1 MKRLIPLTLALLL
14 LAACGAPAAEATATP
29 PAATEQICE
38 VDFVADPE
46 ERAYTYTDEKLGL
59 SLFIP
64 DEFAPLV
71 AISEGIDFW
80 DEGGDSISLYYLPPQ
95 REYGC
100 SLMESI
106 VRVPRREHF
115 DPERFYNHYMAS
127 YGVVA
132 ASEDSL
138 YVLVDPIGGVMI
150 SHETLEA
157 YTELCAK
164 MESNFFKENMRVT
177 AQDALPELM
186 AESVLAAAEALSADG
201 GATMTRAEAALW
213 AAALLTAGN
222 KDKDYELRYT
232 DVEPGTDEA
241 LAIAY
246 LDSYGMY
253 YGHDEALFR
262 PDDPLTRA
270 DFAELLQRMQLARFQ
285 FTQYPDWYGEPVE
298 ASDLDNAH
306 WAYNAVN
313 RAYQDGWLEM
323 KDGKIRPNEP
333 ITCAEMAAALT
344 ALHAELS
351 AESQDSAATID
362 GLFSPYNET
371 RMIEGLPEEV
381 TLMPY
386 GEVNETASEYASYVL
401 YLEDGYEVDVEDHVL
416 TARPANRTGI
426 AAETH
431 LKISQ
436 APNMSADEA
445 TQMIKGKCEDA
456 NYTQQANQDA
466 DDGLHYA
473 DNSGAAPALVDYY
486 IIDNGKGGALIAEI
500 RVPPE
505 AAEGHGARLRQS
517 LDSLEVFEP

>member
-14 LAACGAPAAEATATP
+14 LAACGAPGAEVTTP
-29 PAATEQICE
+29 SPAATEKICE
-38 VDFVADPE
+38 VDFIAGPE

-106 VRVPRREHF
+106 VRVPRREYF

-132 ASEDSL
+132 ASEDSF
-138 YVLVDPIGGVMI
+138 YVLVEPIGGVMI
-150 SHETLEA
+150 GHETLEA

-177 AQDALPELM
+177 AQDALPELT
-186 AESVLAAAEALSADG
+186 AESLLAAEALSAEG

-285 FTQYPDWYGEPVE
+285 LTQYPDWYGDPVE

-323 KDGKIRPNEP
+323 KDGKIRPDEP
-333 ITCAEMAAALT
+333 ITCAEMATALT

-351 AESQDSAATID
+351 AESQGSAATID

-371 RMIEGLPEEV
+371 GMIEGLPEEV

-386 GEVNETASEYASYVL
+386 GEVNEAASEYASYVL
-401 YLEDGYEVDVEDHVL
+401 YLEDGYEVDVENHVL

-426 AAETH
+426 AAETY
-431 LKISQ
+431 LEISQ
-436 APNMSADEA
+436 APNMSADE
-445 TQMIKGKCEDA
+445 
-456 NYTQQANQDA
+456 
-466 DDGLHYA
+466 
-473 DNSGAAPALVDYY
+473 
-486 IIDNGKGGALIAEI
+486 AEI

-517 LDSLEVFEP
+517 LDTLEVFEP

>member
-14 LAACGAPAAEATATP
+14 LAACGAPGAEVTTP
-29 PAATEQICE
+29 SPAATEKICE
-38 VDFVADPE
+38 VDFIAGPE

-106 VRVPRREHF
+106 VRVPRREYF

-132 ASEDSL
+132 ASDDSL
-138 YVLVDPIGGVMI
+138 YVLVEPIGGVMI
-150 SHETLEA
+150 GHETLEA

-177 AQDALPELM
+177 AQDALPELT
-186 AESVLAAAEALSADG
+186 AESLLAAEALSAEG

-246 LDSYGMY
+246 LDSYGTY
-253 YGHDEALFR
+253 SGHDEALFR

-285 FTQYPDWYGEPVE
+285 LTQYPNWYGDPVE

-323 KDGKIRPNEP
+323 KDGKIRPDEP
-333 ITCAEMAAALT
+333 ITCAEMATALT

-351 AESQDSAATID
+351 AESQGSAATID

-371 RMIEGLPEEV
+371 GMIEGLPEEV

-386 GEVNETASEYASYVL
+386 GEVNEAASEYASYVL
-401 YLEDGYEVDVEDHVL
+401 YLEDGYEVDVENHVL

-426 AAETH
+426 AAETY
-431 LKISQ
+431 LEISQ
-436 APNMSADEA
+436 APNMSADE
-445 TQMIKGKCEDA
+445 
-456 NYTQQANQDA
+456 
-466 DDGLHYA
+466 
-473 DNSGAAPALVDYY
+473 
-486 IIDNGKGGALIAEI
+486 AEI

-517 LDSLEVFEP
+517 LDTLEVF

>member
-14 LAACGAPAAEATATP
+14 LAACGAPAAPPPSATP
-29 PAATEQICE
+29 TAAPAATEQICE
-38 VDFVADPE
+38 VDFIAGPE

-106 VRVPRREHF
+106 VRVPRREYF
-115 DPERFYNHYMAS
+115 DPERFYNNYMAS

-132 ASEDSL
+132 ASDDSL
-138 YVLVDPIGGVMI
+138 YVLVEPIGGVMI
-150 SHETLEA
+150 GHETLEA

-177 AQDALPELM
+177 AQDALPELT
-186 AESVLAAAEALSADG
+186 AESLLAAEALSAEG

-285 FTQYPDWYGEPVE
+285 LTQYPDWYGDPVE

-323 KDGKIRPNEP
+323 KDGKIRPDEP

-386 GEVNETASEYASYVL
+386 GEVDEAASEYASYVL
-401 YLEDGYEVDVEDHVL
+401 YLEDGYEVDVGNHVL
-416 TARPANRTGI
+416 TARPGNQTGI

-445 TQMIKGKCEDA
+445 
-456 NYTQQANQDA
+456 
-466 DDGLHYA
+466 
-473 DNSGAAPALVDYY
+473 
-486 IIDNGKGGALIAEI
+486 EI

-517 LDSLEVFEP
+517 LDTLEVFES

>member
-1 MKRLIPLTLALLL
+1 MKRIIPLTLALLL
-14 LAACGAPAAEATATP
+14 LASCGAPAAPPSATP
-29 PAATEQICE
+29 AEQICE
-38 VDFVADPE
+38 VDFVAGSE

-150 SHETLEA
+150 GHETLEA

-177 AQDALPELM
+177 AQDALPELT

-241 LAIAY
+241 RAIAY

-253 YGHDEALFR
+253 YGHDEELFR
-262 PDDPLTRA
+262 PDDPFTRA

-285 FTQYPDWYGEPVE
+285 LTQYPHWYGNPVE
-298 ASDLDNAH
+298 ASDLDETH
-306 WAYNAVN
+306 WAYDVLN
-313 RAYQDGWLEM
+313 RAYKDGWLTVEN
-323 KDGKIRPNEP
+323 GAIRPDDA
-333 ITCAEMAAALT
+333 ITAAEMAMVLRV
-344 ALHAELS
+344 LYAELS
-351 AESQDSAATID
+351 M
-362 GLFSPYNET
+362 N
-371 RMIEGLPEEV
+371 
-381 TLMPY
+381 
-386 GEVNETASEYASYVL
+386 
-401 YLEDGYEVDVEDHVL
+401 
-416 TARPANRTGI
+416 
-426 AAETH
+426 
-431 LKISQ
+431 
-436 APNMSADEA
+436 
-445 TQMIKGKCEDA
+445 
-456 NYTQQANQDA
+456 
-466 DDGLHYA
+466 
-473 DNSGAAPALVDYY
+473 
-486 IIDNGKGGALIAEI
+486 
-500 RVPPE
+500 
-505 AAEGHGARLRQS
+505 
-517 LDSLEVFEP
+517 

>member
-1 MKRLIPLTLALLL
+1 MKRIIPLTLAMLL
-14 LAACGAPAAEATATP
+14 LASCGAPAAPPSATP
-29 PAATEQICE
+29 AEQICE
-38 VDFVADPE
+38 VDFIAGPE

-64 DEFAPLV
+64 DEFAPLA

-106 VRVPRREHF
+106 VRVPRREYF

-150 SHETLEA
+150 GHETLEA
-157 YTELCAK
+157 YTEVCAK

-177 AQDALPELM
+177 AQDALPELP
-186 AESVLAAAEALSADG
+186 AERVLAAAEALSTDG
-201 GATMTRAEAALW
+201 SATMTRAEAALW
-213 AAALLTAGN
+213 AVGLLTAGN
-222 KDKDYELRYT
+222 KDYELRYT

-285 FTQYPDWYGEPVE
+285 LTQYPDWYGDPVE

-323 KDGKIRPNEP
+323 KDGKIRPDEP
-333 ITCAEMAAALT
+333 ITCAEMATALT
-344 ALHAELS
+344 ALHAEQG
-351 AESQDSAATID
+351 AESQDLAATID

-386 GEVNETASEYASYVL
+386 GEVNEAASEYASYVL
-401 YLEDGYEVDVEDHVL
+401 YLEDGYEVDVENHVL
-416 TARPANRTGI
+416 TALPGNRTGI
-426 AAETH
+426 AAETR

-445 TQMIKGKCEDA
+445 AQLVKSQCEEA
-456 NYTQQANQDA
+456 SYTQRENQAA
-466 DDGLHYA
+466 ADGLHYA
-473 DNSGAAPALVDYY
+473 DSTGTAPALVDYY

-517 LDSLEVFEP
+517 LDTLEVFES

>member
-1 MKRLIPLTLALLL
+1 MKRIIPLTLALLL
-14 LAACGAPAAEATATP
+14 LAACGAPAAPPSATP
-29 PAATEQICE
+29 AEQICE
-38 VDFVADPE
+38 VDFVAGSE

-100 SLMESI
+100 SLMKSI
-106 VRVPRREHF
+106 VRVPRREYF
-115 DPERFYNHYMAS
+115 DPECFYNHYMAS

-138 YVLVDPIGGVMI
+138 YVLVEPIGGVMI
-150 SHETLEA
+150 GHETLEA

-177 AQDALPELM
+177 AQDALPELT

-253 YGHDEALFR
+253 YGHDEALFH

-285 FTQYPDWYGEPVE
+285 LTQYPNWYGDPVE

-323 KDGKIRPNEP
+323 KDGKIRPDEP
-333 ITCAEMAAALT
+333 ITCAEMATALT

-351 AESQDSAATID
+351 AESQDSASTID

-386 GEVNETASEYASYVL
+386 GEVNEEASEYASYVL
-401 YLEDGYEVDVEDHVL
+401 YLEDGYEVDVENHVL

-431 LKISQ
+431 LEISQ
-436 APNMSADEA
+436 APNMNADEA
-445 TQMIKGKCEDA
+445 EQLVKSQCADA

-466 DDGLHYA
+466 DDGLHYT

-486 IIDNGKGGALIAEI
+486 IIGSGKGGALIAEI

-517 LDSLEVFEP
+517 LDTLEVFEP